1 MITVP
6 TELLRTLV
14 TVVDLRSF
22 TKAAQYLGVTQP
34 AVSAQI
40 KRLQILLGSDL
51 LDKSAPGVTLT
62 EKGELVVNYA
72 RRLLTINDRILQLAT
87 PRSAEPPLRIGVPG
101 DFAAAILP
109 STFVAFRA
117 RYPNMRFHIRAD
129 ISDNL
134 LRDLRQGHLDLAVAL
149 TTAGPGVDAR
159 HHWRE
164 DTVWVRSPA
173 LDFAAADPVPLA
185 SFGEESLMHRMAT
198 ATLSHAGRDYDT
210 VFTTLS
216 LAALLAGVI
225 AGIGVALLPSRSV
238 SAELGLWDD
247 GSLPNPAEMWCGI
260 YLREGIDCE
269 VLAELADTMGEVLWP
284 RPETVVAG
292 RPAAAWSP
300 AAVAEALD
308 PSVALRA
315 GSRS

>member
-1 MITVP
+1 MMITVP

-22 TKAAQYLGVTQP
+22 TKAAQSLGVTQP

-72 RRLLTINDRILQLAT
+72 RRLLTINDRILQLAI
-87 PRSAEPPLRIGVPG
+87 PRAVEPVLRIGVPG
-101 DFAAAILP
+101 DFAATIL
-109 STFVAFRA
+109 SATFVAFRA
-117 RYPNMRFHIRAD
+117 RYPNLRFHIRSD

-134 LRDLRQGHLDLAVAL
+134 LRDLRQGHIDLAVAL
-149 TTAGPGVDAR
+149 TTAGPAVDAR

-164 DTVWVRSPA
+164 ETVWVRGPA
-173 LDFAAADPVPLA
+173 VDFSASDPLPLA

-216 LAALLAGVI
+216 LAALLAGVA

-238 SAELGLWDD
+238 PAELGLRDE
-247 GSLPNPAEMWCGI
+247 GSLPSAADMWCGI
-260 YLREGIDCE
+260 YLRDGIDCE
-269 VLAELADTMGEVLWP
+269 VLAALADTMGDILRP
-284 RPETVVAG
+284 RPEVVPA
-292 RPAAAWSP
+292 RPAWSP
-300 AAVAEALD
+300 DVAAQALD
-308 PSVALRA
+308 PAIALRA